1 MHTVYSEK
9 ERENIIWQDKVKQIS
24 NMKNEIKQ
32 KTGDAGEIELIKK
45 ELRQMKVN
53 LNTLKRFTAKQ

>member
-53 LNTLKRFTAKQ
+53 LNTFKRFTAKQ